1 MMVTVRDKK
10 PDEGA
15 PDVLRMHDVD
25 AVAAVNADPERY
37 EIVSRDQHVSVPAS
51 VTDRLAAIEARL
63 AALEAAD
70 DPAPEP
76 DPPVS
81 EPPTED

>member
-51 VTDRLAAIEARL
+51 TTDRLAAIEARL
-63 AALEAAD
+63 ARLDGEVFPAD
-70 DPAPEP
+70 APQQP
-76 DPPVS
+76 
-81 EPPTED
+81 EDVE